1 MEEVPKSH
9 IVADGV
15 SDLHNLTLS
24 FVNRFSDLLT
34 GVLIKASDVST
45 TLENNEFNYEEAV
58 DVGDGI

>member
-1 MEEVPKSH
+1 M
-9 IVADGV
+9 
-15 SDLHNLTLS
+15 
-24 FVNRFSDLLT
+24 NRFSDLLT